1 MTFHTPDFRAAA
13 FCFTSSGNLPASLP
27 YDSLAPSDFSRFVL
41 EQCRRFSAARDGLGA
56 FPIDAVSEALNQIAP
71 EGSAH
76 SAFGLLHEI
85 VRILS
90 VEGRP
95 FRWYPD
101 CCRMA
106 SPDEKR
112 LMEACSQACCFEL
125 AGLDRSLSL
134 LVDASLHD
142 RLTAALRELVAVMGA
157 QVPPF
162 RR

>member
-1 MTFHTPDFRAAA
+1 MTFHTSDFRAAA
-13 FCFTSSGNLPASLP
+13 SCVTRSGDLPAGLP
-27 YDSLAPSDFSRFVL
+27 YGSLAPSDFPRFVL

-56 FPIDAVSEALNQIAP
+56 FPIDAVSEALNHVAP
-71 EGSAH
+71 EGAAY

-85 VRILS
+85 VRVLS

-112 LMEACSQACCFEL
+112 LMEACAQACRFEPI
-125 AGLDRSLSL
+125 GLDRSLSL

-142 RLTAALRELVAVMGA
+142 RLTAALRELVALMGA